1 VHTSLRTST
10 SYRSPC
16 LSKHLLYNKYVS
28 VGVIICFPF
37 SAALV
42 VDFSLSGTSVGCVTV
57 FGMSKLPSPAGNHR
71 LFRRYIT
78 ARGLGVVDYSLRDLF
93 VKALKCTTHL
103 SALNILFGR
112 MMSCFTGSPFKRLRS
127 RLVLSNRGRLL
138 KSGRTYRF
146 IAPATCSHRS
156 FPVLFNL
163 RAYRARP
170 TNLEC
175 LVDRSPQP
183 QCRLNLYIS
192 RVGAGLRFV

>member
-1 VHTSLRTST
+1 
-10 SYRSPC
+10 
-16 LSKHLLYNKYVS
+16 
-28 VGVIICFPF
+28 
-37 SAALV
+37 
-42 VDFSLSGTSVGCVTV
+42 
-57 FGMSKLPSPAGNHR
+57 MLPLFRCSCRGLFIEWYFCWVCYCIWNVRAPEPSRQSPACPSG
-71 LFRRYIT
+71 
-78 ARGLGVVDYSLRDLF
+78 ASGLGVVDYSLRDLF

-127 RLVLSNRGRLL
+127 RLVLSNRGCLL